1 MQMKNKIK
9 HITDRNWILIIFIFI
24 SILSVEIINP
34 GNFNIIQAEEK
45 GYKTG
50 KRFVPKDFKIPKA
63 MKVEI
68 FDENFSMNI
77 FSRKFAQGDFVYAE
91 LIQIVSD
98 KEKNIKDIKLFVN
111 GREQAL
117 TKKAWGYRTF
127 FVIPPE
133 ELLKKYEMSAG
144 YTINGRASIL
154 KKDINIAKSDFPV
167 YEKSLY
173 LGKFSDMTYQ
183 QKPEIIAF
191 IEACQKKKN
200 RAFATLGPDYIGSSA
215 AHPRDN
221 HFITSPFYS
230 KRKYQRFQKENG
242 KNVRLKDSEKIHYGL
257 DMRGDLNTPVFAIMD
272 GRVVLAEN
280 LYYEGNFLV
289 IDHGNR
295 IFSYYMH
302 LNSIT
307 VKEGDMVKAGQ
318 LSGRVGSTGV
328 STGAHLHISLVV
340 KGVQADPL
348 SILPLPIRD

>member
-1 MQMKNKIK
+1 MQMENRIK
-9 HITDRNWILIIFIFI
+9 QNLNRNWVLLIFVFINLF
-24 SILSVEIINP
+24 SMEIIDS
-34 GNFNIIQAEEK
+34 GKFNNLQAEEK
-45 GYKTG
+45 GFKTG
-50 KRFVPKDFKIPKA
+50 KRIIPKDYKIPKA
-63 MKVEI
+63 MKAEV

-91 LIQIVSD
+91 LIQIVSE
-98 KEKNIKDIKLFVN
+98 KEKNIKDIKFFIN
-111 GREQAL
+111 GVEQTL

-127 FVIPPE
+127 FAIPPE
-133 ELLKKYEMSAG
+133 EKLTKYEVYAGYIINGKPNLLKKE
-144 YTINGRASIL
+144 
-154 KKDINIAKSDFPV
+154 INIVKSDFPV

-183 QKPEIIAF
+183 QKPEIIAY

-221 HFITSPFYS
+221 HYITSPFWS

-242 KNVRLKDSEKIHYGL
+242 KTIKLKDSEKIHYGL
-257 DMRGDLNTPVFAIMD
+257 DMRGDLNTPVYAIMD
-272 GRVVLAEN
+272 GKVVLAEN
-280 LYYEGNFLV
+280 MYYEGNFLV

-302 LNSIT
+302 MNSIT

-318 LSGRVGSTGV
+318 LSGKVGSTGV
-328 STGAHLHISLVV
+328 STGAHLHVSLVV
-340 KGVQADPL
+340 RGVQADPL